1 MNWKGQLNKQEETK
15 PQFVDPENQEDEEM
29 ERVEKFLGRFKKPQ
43 PMSFNNW
50 MVEFSKRTNSLEDLV
65 DFIINLDTTE
75 GTPLDLLWEQK
86 RQGRLSLQSQVS
98 AIKEGFGN
106 DANTIV
112 KNMAKVM
119 GEYIAYE
126 MLGGNLEAAV
136 NGIKKF
142 FSSTLNIRREAEP
155 LIRELAKK
163 VEASP
168 EVKQMKEKEQQKKL
182 QQQQQQQQQQQP
194 TLNDFQQQPQGG
206 Q

>member
-1 MNWKGQLNKQEETK
+1 MKWNRILKQESEDPK
-15 PQFVDPENQEDEEM
+15 AHFVDPENKEDEEM
-29 ERVEKFLGRFKKPQ
+29 QKVEKFLGRFKKPQ

-50 MVEFSKRTNSLEDLV
+50 MVEFRKRTNSLEDLV
-65 DFIINLDTTE
+65 DFVIKLDTTE

-86 RQGRLSLQSQVS
+86 IQGSFSLQSQVDT
-98 AIKEGFGN
+98 IKRGFGN

-112 KNMAKVM
+112 KNMAETM
-119 GEYIAYE
+119 AEYIAYE
-126 MLGGNLEAAV
+126 SLGASLEAAV

-142 FSSTLNIRREAEP
+142 FSATLNIRREAEP

-168 EVKQMKEKEQQKKL
+168 KVKQMKEKEQQRKL
-182 QQQQQQQQQQQP
+182 QRQQP
-194 TLNDFQQQPQGG
+194 QQGQTTLNDFQQQPQGG